1 MIYRYIAIESN
12 LNSSFAEI
20 FRLDVANKP
29 LHTRYD
35 DNSKTNKKGANVLLR
50 VTMALVQL

>member
-1 MIYRYIAIESN
+1 MAFESN